1 MKIKKFATKKI
12 VSHKTF
18 KVVQNVFLEQG
29 NNTETSKIN
38 CINGFEVLIVKDDDD
53 NNDSYSKSRKSDKA
67 ATSKLLISD

>member
-1 MKIKKFATKKI
+1 MKIKKFETKKT
-12 VSHKTF
+12 VSHKAV

-38 CINGFEVLIVKDDDD
+38 CINCFEVLLVKDDDD

-67 ATSKLLISD
+67 TTNKFLIND